1 MSDLTRKE
9 KQTLEYALAMESGY
23 VLHFSDRT
31 FAEFFEED
39 FGINIYSD
47 KYSLYGDSKAKR
59 MRAFWEKED
68 NALVGEVLDLLL
80 NNNSSDEC
88 YQIVRRLRESSD
100 YKLIDGRLVPIHGE
114 EDAKEVEQAVKN
126 LPYPNARG
134 HLKKAVKLFADRPDP
149 DYANSIKES
158 ISAVESLTCELTG
171 KKNFSAAV
179 KELKKDI
186 RLHGAFAD
194 ALINMYGYTSDEPG
208 IRHGKTKESLPP
220 DQATA
225 RYMLVICSAVV
236 NFIADKTTD

>member
-9 KQTLEYALAMESGY
+9 KQALEYALAMESGY
-23 VLHFSDRT
+23 VLHFSNRT

-68 NALVGEVLDLLL
+68 NALVGEVLNLLL
-80 NNNSSDEC
+80 NNNPSDKC

-114 EDAKEVEQAVKN
+114 EDAKEVEQAVKS

-158 ISAVESLTCELTG
+158 ISAVESLSRELTDERD
-171 KKNFSAAV
+171 FSVAV
-179 KELKKDI
+179 RKLN
-186 RLHGAFAD
+186 LHGAFTE
-194 ALINMYGYTSDEPG
+194 ALIKMYGYTSDEAG
-208 IRHGKTKESLPP
+208 IRHARTNESLPP